1 MRRRVFIGFALLAL
15 SYLAFANI
23 TSALAQAGNAGGT
36 IGKQDKSI
44 SGGQER
50 TDSHRPEQTRSE
62 RQIDTR
68 SNAKESFPR
77 TIRLNEHAILEFSI
91 TLERTGGNSYKGT
104 WSHGY
109 ATTFT
114 VTSFTK
120 NSLNMMRRDN
130 PALGSVSGTYTGQ
143 RSGNSASGE
152 AAISNGFRS
161 TWDATWP

>member
-1 MRRRVFIGFALLAL
+1 MRPHIFIGFALLAL
-15 SYLAFANI
+15 THLAFANI
-23 TSALAQAGNAGGT
+23 TSASPRPGALAA
-36 IGKQDKSI
+36 
-44 SGGQER
+44 
-50 TDSHRPEQTRSE
+50 PSE
-62 RQIDTR
+62 ARQIPFGRPRAHGLSSPRTNSFR
-68 SNAKESFPR
+68 ETNRHTIKRQRVFPR